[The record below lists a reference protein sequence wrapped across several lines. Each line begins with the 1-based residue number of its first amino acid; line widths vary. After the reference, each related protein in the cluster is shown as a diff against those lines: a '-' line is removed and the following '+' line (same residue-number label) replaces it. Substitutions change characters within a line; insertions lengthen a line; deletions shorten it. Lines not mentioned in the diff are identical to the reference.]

1 MSLSEQKS
9 RKDDEILEFLS
20 VNNDFNAAYAR
31 FGDKLFEYE
40 IEGLVAIDG
49 AFVRVL

>member
-1 MSLSEQKS
+1 MNLSEQKS
-9 RKDDEILEFLS
+9 SKGDEILEFLS
-20 VNNDFNAAYAR
+20 ANNDFNAAYAR